1 MARKAIETEVTNES
15 KIQFFGEIDMDDRT
29 GDIRSDMPAWF
40 FDVHI
45 DNLRENI
52 ERKARAVK
60 LNLYAPDQILREKE
74 EITVLRERLKE
85 IEDSRP
91 MLSDTQK
98 DQCAKAYESLKK
110 QIRDTMPTRKEAK
123 DGLVSPHAELK
134 RLKTKHISINPAIAK
149 ACGVHVVHGKI
160 SGDEAAKCYQ
170 ILGKRL
176 DENISVEKLRR
187 DGNSEAYQSMNDLT
201 RAILAGKVA

>member
-1 MARKAIETEVTNES
+1 MVKKATETEVTNES

-60 LNLYAPDQILREKE
+60 LNLYAPDQILRERE
-74 EITVLRERLKE
+74 EIIVLRERLKE

-91 MLSDTQK
+91 SLSDTQK

-110 QIRDTMPTRKEAK
+110 QISDTMPTRKEAK
-123 DGLVSPHAELK
+123 DGLVSPYEELK